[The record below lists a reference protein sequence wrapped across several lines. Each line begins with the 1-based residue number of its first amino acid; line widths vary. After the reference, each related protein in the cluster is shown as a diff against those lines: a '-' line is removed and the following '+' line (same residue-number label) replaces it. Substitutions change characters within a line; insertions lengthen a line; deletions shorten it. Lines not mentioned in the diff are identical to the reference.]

1 MHVLLPLVPE
11 RRRGDGGGHWKEV
24 KDKDTEPS
32 EEIIHNEVKKQGKKY
47 VYAKLVSREMLTE
60 KSSSL
65 FSIDTEAL
73 RECPDQEENSHKQHC
88 FPNLRSHHLVEQTLT
103 LCVVR
108 KPTSRKGDIR
118 RQRTK
123 PG

>member
-32 EEIIHNEVKKQGKKY
+32 EKVIHREVKKQGKKY

-60 KSSSL
+60 KSS
-65 FSIDTEAL
+65 IDTEAL
-73 RECPDQEENSHKQHC
+73 REL
-88 FPNLRSHHLVEQTLT
+88 LRPG
-103 LCVVR
+103 R
-108 KPTSRKGDIR
+108 KLP
-118 RQRTK
+118 
-123 PG
+123 

>member
-1 MHVLLPLVPE
+1 MDIRGVCFKQPAPIAYTQTGRYCKVHVLLPLVPE
-11 RRRGDGGGHWKEV
+11 RRRGEGVHWKEV

-32 EEIIHNEVKKQGKKY
+32 EKVIHSEVKKRGKKY

-73 RECPDQEENSHKQHC
+73 RELPR
-88 FPNLRSHHLVEQTLT
+88 PG
-103 LCVVR
+103 R
-108 KPTSRKGDIR
+108 KLP
-118 RQRTK
+118 
-123 PG
+123 